1 MNNRIHHLYHP
12 PLYDQAVKN
21 QPKTNETT
29 KNFRQILNDQ
39 QNIKVSKHAKKRIIE
54 RGIHLTE
61 QQWST
66 LNTKLK
72 EAKQKGVREA
82 VIILRDATLLV
93 NAQKHTVI
101 TALNNDEA
109 EDKVFTNINGTIIIN
124 K

>member
-12 PLYDQAVKN
+12 PLYDQAGKN

-82 VIILRDATLLV
+82 VVILRDATLLV